1 MNATERAIV
10 WSDQIGSEGVPR
22 FGGKNASLGER
33 FDAMGGHAF
42 EQAEWVGVYER
53 NGNEG

>member
-1 MNATERAIV
+1 MNAAERAIV
-10 WSDQIGSEGVPR
+10 WFDQIGSEGVPR
-22 FGGKNASLGER
+22 VGGKNASLGER
-33 FDAMGGHAF
+33 FDAMGGHAV